1 MNTLKYHFTFT
12 NKQRNGIFLLLSIIF
27 TLQCAYF
34 YIDFS
39 SEEVPIHENQLT
51 AFQQEMDSLR
61 RNEIEN
67 RKPKIYPFNPNFITD
82 FKGYTLGMTNEEID
96 RLLNFRK
103 QNKWI
108 NSIKQF
114 QHVTQVSDELLL
126 KISPLFKF
134 PDWVTNPNRASKNYP
149 VDNFSEKDSWR
160 KGKSYSNSP
169 KPFEQKIDLN
179 KATAKQLQKVYG
191 IGAFYSERIIRFRDS
206 FEGGFISDLQLQ
218 GIRGLTPDVISNIQ
232 KKFTVK
238 TPRLIEKIDLNTATI
253 KQLVNIEYIDYELA
267 YEIVELRMLRDGYN
281 AIEELTKVKGFPKEK
296 LEIIKLYLSLN

>member
-1 MNTLKYHFTFT
+1 MKFYTYFSRQQRLAVMVLTLVIISL
-12 NKQRNGIFLLLSIIF
+12 QLSWV
-27 TLQCAYF
+27 
-34 YIDFS
+34 S
-39 SEEVPIHENQLT
+39 SNELRKDTTEIEPEIYLKFQKEV
-51 AFQQEMDSLR
+51 DSLIAAQR
-61 RNEIEN
+61 QNLA
-67 RKPKIYPFNPNFITD
+67 PKIYPFNPNYITD
-82 FKGYTLGMTNEEID
+82 YKGYTLGMSSEAIN
-96 RLLNFRK
+96 RLHAYRAK
-103 QNKWI
+103 NKWI
-108 NSIKQF
+108 NSAKKF
-114 QHVTQVSDELLL
+114 QGVT
-126 KISPLFKF
+126 KISDSLFKKIAPYLKF
-134 PDWVTNPNRASKNYP
+134 PEWVTKSTQNSISNAS
-149 VDNFSEKDSWR
+149 VFS
-160 KGKSYSNSP
+160 KSLA
-169 KPFEQKIDLN
+169 QKIDLN